1 MSLSD
6 VRILEID
13 IKEFKENILKVQKH
27 VGNDVTIMPI
37 IKANGYGTHI
47 NKNLELIKEFKI
59 VGVANSDEGEFLRKI
74 GFENEIFVL
83 NQPDKSEIEKIIKN
97 HLTVGISDIEFVQLL
112 NEYSKNISVH
122 LEIDT
127 GMGRTGIYY
136 ENLKEFINLLG
147 NNIKVEG
154 IYTHFA
160 VADSDFEYTNSQ
172 IEKFNNAIAEAEN
185 LLGKLKYIHAGASNG
200 IINFEKSYFNMIRP
214 GILIYG
220 YKSFDK
226 TYEKINVKPIAKL
239 KCKITYI
246 KNIEAGTSISYGRTF
261 IADKK
266 MKIATIPIGY
276 ADGLR
281 RYLSNNGNVVI
292 NGKKAKILGTV
303 CMDSIMVDISSIDNV
318 KIGDYAYIWDN
329 KIITL
334 EEVASQCDTINYEI
348 LCNISDRV
356 KREFIL

>member
-1 MSLSD
+1 M
-6 VRILEID
+6 RILEID
-13 IKEFKENILKVQKH
+13 TKEFKENILKIQEY
-27 VGNDVTIMPI
+27 VGNSITIMPI

-47 NKNLELIKEFKI
+47 NKNLELIKDFKI

-83 NQPDKSEIEKIIKN
+83 NQPDKSEIEKIVKN
-97 HLTVGISDIEFVQLL
+97 DLTVGISEIEFVKLL
-112 NEYSKNISVH
+112 NAYSKEIKAH
-122 LEIDT
+122 LEVDT

-136 ENLKEFINLLG
+136 KNLKEFINFLG

-160 VADSDFEYTNSQ
+160 AADSDFEYTNNQ
-172 IEKFNNAIAEAEN
+172 MKKFNDAIIEFKN
-185 LLGKLKYIHAGASNG
+185 LLGELKYIHAGASNG
-200 IINFEKSYFNMIRP
+200 IINFEESHFNLVRP

-220 YKSFDK
+220 YKSFDN
-226 TYEKINVKPIAKL
+226 TYEKINVKPITKL

-246 KNIEAGTSISYGRTF
+246 KDIEEGASISYGRTF

-276 ADGLR
+276 ADGIR
-281 RYLSNNGNVVI
+281 RDLSNKGNVVI
-292 NGKKAKILGTV
+292 NGKKARILGAV

-318 KIGDYAYIWDN
+318 KVGDYAYIWDN
-329 KIITL
+329 EIITL
-334 EEVASQCDTINYEI
+334 EEVAEQCDTINYEI

-356 KREFIL
+356 KREFV

>member
-1 MSLSD
+1 M
-6 VRILEID
+6 RILEID
-13 IKEFKENILKVQKH
+13 TKEFKENILKIQEY
-27 VGNDVTIMPI
+27 VGNSITIMPI

-47 NKNLELIKEFKI
+47 NKNLELIKDFKI

-83 NQPDKSEIEKIIKN
+83 NQPDKSEIEKIVKN
-97 HLTVGISDIEFVQLL
+97 DLTVGISEIEFVKLL
-112 NEYSKNISVH
+112 NDYSKEIKAH
-122 LEIDT
+122 LEVDT

-136 ENLKEFINLLG
+136 KNLKEFINFLG

-160 VADSDFEYTNSQ
+160 AADSDFEYTNNQ
-172 IEKFNNAIAEAEN
+172 MKKFNDAIIEFKN
-185 LLGKLKYIHAGASNG
+185 LLGELKYIHAGASNG
-200 IINFEKSYFNMIRP
+200 IINFEESHFNLVRP

-220 YKSFDK
+220 YKSFDN
-226 TYEKINVKPIAKL
+226 TYEKINVKPITKL

-246 KNIEAGTSISYGRTF
+246 KDIEEGASISYGRTF

-276 ADGLR
+276 ADGIR
-281 RYLSNNGNVVI
+281 RDLSNKGNVVI
-292 NGKKAKILGTV
+292 NGKKARILGAV

-318 KIGDYAYIWDN
+318 KVGDYAYIWDN
-329 KIITL
+329 EIITL
-334 EEVASQCDTINYEI
+334 EEVAEQCDTINYEI

-356 KREFIL
+356 KREFV

>member
-1 MSLSD
+1 M
-6 VRILEID
+6 RILEID
-13 IKEFKENILKVQKH
+13 TKEFKENILKIQEY
-27 VGNDVTIMPI
+27 VGNSITIMPI

-47 NKNLELIKEFKI
+47 NKNLELIKDFKI

-83 NQPDKSEIEKIIKN
+83 NQPDKSEIEKIVKN
-97 HLTVGISDIEFVQLL
+97 DLIVGISEIEFVKLL
-112 NEYSKNISVH
+112 NDYSKEIKAH
-122 LEIDT
+122 LEVDT

-136 ENLKEFINLLG
+136 KNLKEFINFLG

-160 VADSDFEYTNSQ
+160 AADSDFEYTNNQ
-172 IEKFNNAIAEAEN
+172 MKKFNDAIIEFKN
-185 LLGKLKYIHAGASNG
+185 LLGELKYIHAGASNG
-200 IINFEKSYFNMIRP
+200 IINFEESHFNLVRP

-220 YKSFDK
+220 YKSFDN
-226 TYEKINVKPIAKL
+226 TYEKINVKPITKL

-246 KNIEAGTSISYGRTF
+246 KDIEEGASISYGRTF

-276 ADGLR
+276 ADGIR
-281 RYLSNNGNVVI
+281 RDLSNKGNVVI
-292 NGKKAKILGTV
+292 NGKKARILGAV

-318 KIGDYAYIWDN
+318 KVGDYAYIWDN
-329 KIITL
+329 EIITL
-334 EEVASQCDTINYEI
+334 EEVAEQCDTINYEI

-356 KREFIL
+356 KREFV